1 VAPLTS
7 FDRLDAELLGL
18 LAQDPRLSSSE
29 LAARLGTTRNTVH
42 ARLTRLTESGVLG
55 GFAARLDL
63 ERLGLAVLASLQ
75 LDLAQD
81 ALDAVVIALRHR
93 AHVLEVTATTGRSDL
108 SVRVAARS
116 HAELQAVVQD
126 ILAIPGV
133 VHTVTEIALTTP
145 VPYRVGPLLA
155 MLTGASGRG
164 RARPGAADLPD

>member
-1 VAPLTS
+1 MTS
-7 FDRLDAELLGL
+7 FDRLDAELLAL

-42 ARLTRLTESGVLG
+42 ARFTRLTESGVLSD
-55 GFAARLDL
+55 FAARLDL
-63 ERLGLAVLASLQ
+63 ERLGVAVLASVHLE
-75 LDLAQD
+75 LAQD
-81 ALDAVVIALRHR
+81 AIDAVVTALRHR
-93 AHVLEVTATTGRSDL
+93 AHVLEVIATTGRSDL
-108 SVRVAARS
+108 TVRVAARS

-155 MLTGASGRG
+155 MLTEASGRG
-164 RARPGAADLPD
+164 RARPDAAGLPD